1 METDRKLETLKK
13 KKKGN
18 FSNDKYIQKSG
29 IYSMGIRD
37 DRHRLSEL
45 QRRSKK
51 ISKLNTRNE
60 KQETKIKRQRG
71 DTETI

>member
-1 METDRKLETLKK
+1 
-13 KKKGN
+13 
-18 FSNDKYIQKSG
+18 
-29 IYSMGIRD
+29 MGVRAN
-37 DRHRLSEL
+37 RHRFSEL